1 MKTKLFIQSHNLAN
15 IPMVALKQNILAN
28 AFANL
33 RKQVK

>member
-1 MKTKLFIQSHNLAN
+1 MKTKLFIQLAN
-15 IPMVALKQNILAN
+15 LVNIHFVALKQNILAN